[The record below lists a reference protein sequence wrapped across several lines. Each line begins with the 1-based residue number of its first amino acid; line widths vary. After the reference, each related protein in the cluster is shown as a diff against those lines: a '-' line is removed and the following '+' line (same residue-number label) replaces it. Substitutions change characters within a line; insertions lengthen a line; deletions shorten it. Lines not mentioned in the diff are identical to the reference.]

1 MRAIKP
7 LLLAVLLALPVWAAL
22 ADSAFQTNDLA
33 SLNLGS
39 VGEFWNDD
47 KPEAHQDHGNFQRDP
62 AYLGGSTLR
71 GKNKAI
77 AVAVFRSEAEAVK
90 AMEALRADVASVI
103 QPGGTNEFSGKWWF
117 TSGIPNAVFVNYQN
131 TIVTVSCYQS
141 SFAESGALLQKTAA
155 SVIDRIKTA
164 AMASNMRMGGSSLRE
179 ACQFSAHS
187 QPEFSHPFNSA
198 SNRSSGSPT
207 TLLNEPEISSMIRSP
222 CS

>member
-7 LLLAVLLALPVWAAL
+7 MLLTVLLALPVWAAL

-33 SLNLGS
+33 SLNLS
-39 VGEFWNDD
+39 TVGEFWNDD
-47 KPEAHQDHGNFQRDP
+47 KPEANQNHSSANFQRDP
-62 AYLGGSTLR
+62 AYLGGSTFR

-103 QPGGTNEFSGKWWF
+103 QPGGTN
-117 TSGIPNAVFVNYQN
+117 YQN
-131 TIVTVSCYQS
+131 TIVTVSCYQP

-187 QPEFSHPFNSA
+187 QPEFFHPFNSA
-198 SNRSSGSPT
+198 SNRSSGNPT
-207 TLLNEPEISSMIRSP
+207 TLLNEPEIFSMIKSP